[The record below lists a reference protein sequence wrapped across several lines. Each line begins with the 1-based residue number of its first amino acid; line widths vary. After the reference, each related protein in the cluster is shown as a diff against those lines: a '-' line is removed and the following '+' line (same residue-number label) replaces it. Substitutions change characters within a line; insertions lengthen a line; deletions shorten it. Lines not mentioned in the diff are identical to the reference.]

1 MGGRIASSFR
11 IYTSAL
17 TIRACSAEGET
28 IVAVR
33 GLLLAIPVQNG
44 GTARKRAINFPSIG
58 VFWRAVVKEQG
69 HSYIQSGPGRIRKC
83 R

>member
-28 IVAVR
+28 IVAVQDI
-33 GLLLAIPVQNG
+33 LLAIPIQNG

-58 VFWRAVVKEQG
+58 VF
-69 HSYIQSGPGRIRKC
+69 
-83 R
+83 